1 MPKKKRQSAAPAGG
15 GRCPHLQAGV
25 DLAAVRKTLRQL
37 GGTADAQPCRP
48 VCDGCAG
55 GATGGL
61 WLCLRCAAT
70 GCGRYTD
77 CRQALKHF
85 KTASHPVAVSMD
97 QLQAWCYVCDRELPT
112 SGSGEFATACNLLRC
127 HADRLAALPAAAA
140 ADGRRAVS
148 AAAGRECRGLS
159 NLGNTCF
166 FNSILQCLAH
176 LPGLAD
182 LLAQHAVAA
191 SGELTLPAGAEPLR
205 LRLTEP
211 AGRTTK
217 CLAASLAAIRSGQQA
232 PHRPSDLLGQQDAH
246 ELLRTLLDASKTEE
260 VRRIQTAILAS
271 LGLGKGSDP
280 KQVPQELRDRARALN
295 HSARDSTVIDAEF
308 SGRLVSELV
317 CLQCG
322 RASRTPEI
330 FQDLMLPITET
341 VHHRPSAAPRSP
353 GPPTRSI
360 CGRRTGA
367 SSGSPKSS
375 RSARA
380 KQQRQQQIEKG
391 RLDEMEAEKKLESLT
406 LGDKADEPEIEKAEL
421 DSRAVENPD
430 KADGSA
436 GKGAEKPAAEES
448 EMKEAGSEKPAAEE
462 SEMKEAGAE
471 KPAAEE
477 SEMKEAGAEKPAAE
491 ESEMKEAGA
500 EKLAAEELEMKE
512 AGAEKPADEE
522 LEMKEAGVEKPAAE
536 ESEMKEAGAE
546 KLAAEELE
554 MKEAGAE
561 KPADEELEMKEA
573 GVEKPAAE
581 ESVVKEAQ
589 QDASKEKAVQDAR
602 SDVDSGMEAESGTPE
617 LLNRTDTLEGCLAD
631 SSEPEE
637 TDNKASTKAPP
648 SASQPLRSE
657 PLPPPGT
664 LEHCLFQFTAAE
676 LLTAGNRVRCE
687 GCGASTD
694 HSKRLLIDQPPR
706 LLTLQLKRFAQQGRQ
721 LRKSG
726 SHIRCPLLLRLA
738 VASGQLID
746 FQLCS
751 IVEHSGSLAGGHY
764 TAYVCAQSGRWYH
777 ISDSHVSPASEAQ
790 ALNAEAYL

>member
-1 MPKKKRQSAAPAGG
+1 PHPQCQKRSASQQHRLAAAAARTSKPGWTWPRSARRSASSAA
-15 GRCPHLQAGV
+15 R
-25 DLAAVRKTLRQL
+25 RTRS
-37 GGTADAQPCRP
+37 PCRP

-70 GCGRYTD
+70 GCGRYN
-77 CRQALKHF
+77 R
-85 KTASHPVAVSMD
+85 
-97 QLQAWCYVCDRELPT
+97 LPT
-112 SGSGEFATACNLLRC
+112 GAEALQNSQSIRSLCRWTSCRPGATSATANCPPAAPASSPPPATC
-127 HADRLAALPAAAA
+127 CAATPDRLAALPAAAA

-217 CLAASLAAIRSGQQA
+217 CLAASLAAIPQRPAGA
-232 PHRPSDLLGQQDAH
+232 TRRPSDLLGQQDAH

-341 VHHRPSAAPRSP
+341 VHHRPSAAPRSVSP
-353 GPPTRSI
+353 STSSTARTPDPKHLREKN
-360 CGRRTGA
+360 RRQQRLTKKQQKRA
-367 SSGSPKSS
+367 
-375 RSARA
+375 A

-491 ESEMKEAGA
+491 ESEMKEARCG
-500 EKLAAEELEMKE
+500 E
-512 AGAEKPADEE
+512 AG
-522 LEMKEAGVEKPAAE
+522 
-536 ESEMKEAGAE
+536 S
-546 KLAAEELE
+546 
-554 MKEAGAE
+554 
-561 KPADEELEMKEA
+561 
-573 GVEKPAAE
+573 
-581 ESVVKEAQ
+581 
-589 QDASKEKAVQDAR
+589 
-602 SDVDSGMEAESGTPE
+602 
-617 LLNRTDTLEGCLAD
+617 
-631 SSEPEE
+631 
-637 TDNKASTKAPP
+637 
-648 SASQPLRSE
+648 
-657 PLPPPGT
+657 
-664 LEHCLFQFTAAE
+664 
-676 LLTAGNRVRCE
+676 
-687 GCGASTD
+687 
-694 HSKRLLIDQPPR
+694 
-706 LLTLQLKRFAQQGRQ
+706 
-721 LRKSG
+721 
-726 SHIRCPLLLRLA
+726 
-738 VASGQLID
+738 
-746 FQLCS
+746 
-751 IVEHSGSLAGGHY
+751 
-764 TAYVCAQSGRWYH
+764 
-777 ISDSHVSPASEAQ
+777 
-790 ALNAEAYL
+790 